1 MDRSSLSDFLDGEID
16 AGRLDAV
23 LQALSADPQAREA
36 ITTWQLIRDA
46 LGGTRALDDGY
57 SRRILARV
65 WGEGAADGAGP
76 APDPGTV
83 GPEADAG

>member
-1 MDRSSLSDFLDGEID
+1 MDRSTLSDFLDGEID
-16 AGRLDAV
+16 AQRVDAV
-23 LQALSADPQAREA
+23 LQALRVDPEARDA

-65 WGEGAADGAGP
+65 WRESPGTGDGP
-76 APDPGTV
+76 AG
-83 GPEADAG
+83 G

>member
-23 LQALSADPQAREA
+23 LQALGTDPQAREA

-65 WGEGAADGAGP
+65 WAEGSADGSGP
-76 APDPGTV
+76 APDPGAI
-83 GPEADAG
+83 GPGTDAG